1 MKSLRKSHEFK
12 NVYNNGK
19 SIADRYLVLYVW
31 ENRTSDSYLGI
42 SCSKKI
48 GNSVVRHHFSRLIRE
63 IVRLH
68 EKMFNSGL
76 NIVVVARSASKDAE
90 YHTLE
95 ASFLGLMAKAHLMQ
109 NNEQV

>member
-1 MKSLRKSHEFK
+1 MKSLKKTQDFK

-31 ENRTSDSYLGI
+31 KNQTEDSYLGI

-48 GNSVVRHHFSRLIRE
+48 GNSVVRHHFARLIRE

-68 EKMFNSGL
+68 EKMFDSGL
-76 NIVVVARSASKDAE
+76 NIVVVARSASKDAD
-90 YHTLE
+90 YHTLKE
-95 ASFLGLMAKAHLMQ
+95 SLLELMAKAHLMK